1 MPKVVTVPKIG
12 DVAFPDGMSD
22 QEIAQAAG
30 EAHDNA
36 LTAGVS
42 KFMESDPTIQ
52 GLKTSEKLNALSSIT
67 QLLERFPRLAE
78 AVDKGMS
85 QVTAPAA
92 NQPSRA
98 DAGQNT
104 PAPQTSQA
112 PSGEQD

>member
-30 EAHDNA
+30 GAHDNA

-42 KFMESDPTIQ
+42 KFMESDPAIQ
-52 GLKTSEKLNALSSIT
+52 GLKTSEKQKALSSIS
-67 QLLERFPRLAE
+67 QLLEKYPRLAE

-85 QVTAPAA
+85 QVSAPAA
-92 NQPSRA
+92 TQPSTP
-98 DAGQNT
+98 DAVQNT